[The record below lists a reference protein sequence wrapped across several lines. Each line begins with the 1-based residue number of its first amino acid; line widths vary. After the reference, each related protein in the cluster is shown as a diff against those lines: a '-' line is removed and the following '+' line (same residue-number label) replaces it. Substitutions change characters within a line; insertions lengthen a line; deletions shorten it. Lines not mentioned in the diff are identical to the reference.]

1 MKRIGTFLFG
11 LVCFSLLPFT
21 SVRAQTNSYKQTN
34 LQSSPAK
41 SGITAHLDSN
51 LPHSRFICTGTSPA
65 LWIAESNGEGG
76 VSVLS
81 DKTGEVKRTFSMA
94 LPVGRAIPVT
104 PTACA
109 ANIGDGFH
117 LAGGSSQ
124 LIFVSEDGTIS
135 GWTGGPLSILAV
147 DNSAIPSAGSGA
159 VYKGAVIVSNAM
171 GRFLLAT
178 NFRSSKVE
186 IYDSSFQRTQ
196 ILGPG
201 AFEDAA
207 LPAIPA
213 GSSSPGYAPFGVQI
227 MTVGGNSMVAVT
239 YALQDTT
246 MHNTLNIPGSG
257 FVDLF
262 AIDGTLIR
270 RVTGDAHLNAPWGV
284 TVAPATFGFFAGDLL
299 VGNLG
304 DGTISAFNFATGA
317 FIDEMRDP
325 SGAVLANASLKD
337 VVFAPA
343 GMGIDSRSMLITTGP
358 SGGSGSLMATL
369 SPAATPEVTAD
380 FSLGASP
387 TSMTIAAGQSA
398 NFTIT
403 VTSMNSFTA
412 AVSLTCSGQPL
423 NSTCSLSPASVT
435 PASGGMATS
444 TLTIKTNSNPYHPY
458 TNALLLPRNPTGR
471 RYGMLLPIPVLA
483 LWGVFLVRSWRKG
496 CHDGTKRMFSPVV
509 SFGILVAAGLL
520 WGASGCG
527 YNSNGSMSGTQR
539 GSATVMITGTSGSL
553 VHSTSVSLTVQ

>member
-1 MKRIGTFLFG
+1 
-11 LVCFSLLPFT
+11 
-21 SVRAQTNSYKQTN
+21 
-34 LQSSPAK
+34 
-41 SGITAHLDSN
+41 
-51 LPHSRFICTGTSPA
+51 
-65 LWIAESNGEGG
+65 
-76 VSVLS
+76 
-81 DKTGEVKRTFSMA
+81 MA
-94 LPVGRAIPVT
+94 LPIGRAIPVT

-109 ANIGDGFH
+109 ANSRDGFH

-124 LIFVSEDGTIS
+124 LILVTEDGTIS
-135 GWTGGPLSILAV
+135 GWTGGPSSILAV
-147 DNSAIPSAGSGA
+147 DNSAIPSAGAGA
-159 VYKGAVIVSNAM
+159 VYKGAAIVSNSM

-178 NFRSSKVE
+178 NLRSGKVE
-186 IYDSSFQRTQ
+186 IYDSSFQQTQ

-207 LPAIPA
+207 LPAVPA
-213 GSSSPGYAPFGVQI
+213 GSSSPGYAPFGVHT

-284 TVAPATFGFFAGDLL
+284 TVAPATFGFFAEDLL
-299 VGNLG
+299 VGNWG

-317 FIDEMRDP
+317 FIDQMRDP

-337 VVFAPA
+337 MAFGAV
-343 GMGIDSRSMLITTGP
+343 GTGTDSRSMLITIGAA
-358 SGGSGSLMATL
+358 GGAKALMASL
-369 SPAATPEVTAD
+369 SPDATPQVTAD
-380 FSLGASP
+380 FSISASP
-387 TSMTIAAGQSA
+387 ASMTITAGQSA
-398 NFTIT
+398 SFAVT
-403 VTSMNSFTA
+403 VTSMNSFAA

-444 TLTIKTNSNPYHPY
+444 TLTIQTSSKPYKPY
-458 TNALLLPRNPTGR
+458 THAQLLPRYPTGR
-471 RYGMLLPIPVLA
+471 SYGMLFPIPVLA
-483 LWGVFLVRSWRKG
+483 LWGMFLLRSWRKG
-496 CHDGTKRMFSPVV
+496 CHGDGKRTYSLAA
-509 SFGILVAAGLL
+509 SFGILVAVGLL
-520 WGASGCG
+520 LGASGCG
-527 YNSNGSMSGTQR
+527 YNSNTGMNGTQR
-539 GSATVMITGTSGSL
+539 GTATVMITGSSSSL

>member
-76 VSVLS
+76 VSVFS
-81 DKTGEVKRTFSMA
+81 DKTGEVKRTFSMT
-94 LPVGRAIPVT
+94 LPIGRAIPVT

-109 ANIGDGFH
+109 ANIADGFH
-117 LAGGSSQ
+117 LAAGSSQ
-124 LIFVSEDGTIS
+124 LILVSEDGTIS
-135 GWTGGPLSILAV
+135 GWTGGPSSILAV
-147 DNSAIPSAGSGA
+147 DNSSAAGGA
-159 VYKGAVIVSNAM
+159 VYKGTAIVSNAM
-171 GRFLLAT
+171 GRFLLAS
-178 NFRSSKVE
+178 NFRSGKLE

-207 LPAIPA
+207 LPAVPA

-227 MTVGGNSMVAVT
+227 LTVAGNSMVVVT

-284 TVAPATFGFFAGDLL
+284 TVAPATFDFFAGDLL
-299 VGNLG
+299 VGNWG

-444 TLTIKTNSNPYHPY
+444 TLTIQTSSKPYKPY
-458 TNALLLPRNPTGR
+458 THAQLPRYPAGR
-471 RYGMLLPIPVLA
+471 SYGMLLPIPVLG
-483 LWGVFLVRSWRKG
+483 LWGMFLLRSWRKG
-496 CHDGTKRMFSPVV
+496 CHGGGKPMFSPAA

-520 WGASGCG
+520 LGASGCG
-527 YNSNGSMSGTQR
+527 YNSNSGMNGTQR
-539 GSATVMITGTSGSL
+539 GTATVMITGTSGSL

>member
-1 MKRIGTFLFG
+1 
-11 LVCFSLLPFT
+11 
-21 SVRAQTNSYKQTN
+21 
-34 LQSSPAK
+34 
-41 SGITAHLDSN
+41 
-51 LPHSRFICTGTSPA
+51 
-65 LWIAESNGEGG
+65 
-76 VSVLS
+76 
-81 DKTGEVKRTFSMA
+81 
-94 LPVGRAIPVT
+94 
-104 PTACA
+104 
-109 ANIGDGFH
+109 
-117 LAGGSSQ
+117 
-124 LIFVSEDGTIS
+124 
-135 GWTGGPLSILAV
+135 
-147 DNSAIPSAGSGA
+147 
-159 VYKGAVIVSNAM
+159 
-171 GRFLLAT
+171 
-178 NFRSSKVE
+178 
-186 IYDSSFQRTQ
+186 
-196 ILGPG
+196 
-201 AFEDAA
+201 
-207 LPAIPA
+207 
-213 GSSSPGYAPFGVQI
+213 
-227 MTVGGNSMVAVT
+227 MVAVT

-299 VGNLG
+299 VGNWG
-304 DGTISAFNFATGA
+304 DGTISAFNFAAGA
-317 FIDEMRDP
+317 FIDQMRDP

-444 TLTIKTNSNPYHPY
+444 TLTIQTSSKPYKPY
-458 TNALLLPRNPTGR
+458 THAQLPQKAATVVGSRCSPLLL
-471 RYGMLLPIPVLA
+471 
-483 LWGVFLVRSWRKG
+483 
-496 CHDGTKRMFSPVV
+496 
-509 SFGILVAAGLL
+509 
-520 WGASGCG
+520 ASEF
-527 YNSNGSMSGTQR
+527 
-539 GSATVMITGTSGSL
+539 
-553 VHSTSVSLTVQ
+553 